1 MKNHIAFTN
10 KSGESKI
17 GLGLEYTGTKPL
29 FELGTILDLLGS
41 VEIALDMQIAKDLIP
56 VASAKQI
63 QPAIAMG
70 FILDKG
76 DFYKGGAILAGGEL
90 TVNGKVSPA
99 LKQMGPI
106 LNMPIPWE
114 NMGIKKSK

>member
-1 MKNHIAFTN
+1 
-10 KSGESKI
+10 
-17 GLGLEYTGTKPL
+17 
-29 FELGTILDLLGS
+29 
-41 VEIALDMQIAKDLIP
+41 MQIAKDLIP